1 MEELKTN
8 ARKLSPEEQ
17 YQIRR
22 SIVRMLKKGYK
33 PDQVTD
39 ALGISRS
46 LVYATK
52 KIYEEKGIDA
62 IKPQRR
68 GRRTGEKRV
77 LTSEQEKTVR
87 QTIIDKNPEQLK
99 LKCCLWTRR
108 AVHDYILREFGV
120 DMPLSTLGYYLARWG
135 FSVQRP
141 VKKAI
146 GQDAERIAKWMGEE
160 YPAVEKQARE
170 EDCEIYW
177 GDETALQNTANYVK
191 GYAPVGQTPV
201 LQSSRGR

>member
-77 LTSEQEKTVR
+77 LGL
-87 QTIIDKNPEQLK
+87 IIRCPRNL
-99 LKCCLWTRR
+99 
-108 AVHDYILREFGV
+108 
-120 DMPLSTLGYYLARWG
+120 
-135 FSVQRP
+135 
-141 VKKAI
+141 
-146 GQDAERIAKWMGEE
+146 
-160 YPAVEKQARE
+160 
-170 EDCEIYW
+170 
-177 GDETALQNTANYVK
+177 
-191 GYAPVGQTPV
+191 
-201 LQSSRGR
+201 